1 MTRHTKRYKMKNIF
15 TITILTFTVL
25 TFLASDIFAIPAFAR
40 KYNMT
45 CKTCH
50 SPFPTLK
57 PYGDEFAGN
66 GFQLKDKD
74 APRYY
79 VDTGDEDL
87 SLIRDFPIAARLEGY
102 VTYNKENTEQSDFY
116 APLLFK
122 LMTGGAITNDIAYYV
137 YYILE
142 SGEVGKIEDAWFMFN
157 NLFGTELDFTI
168 GQFQVSDPLFKRELR
183 LTRGDYY
190 IYKVRPG
197 ASMADLTYD
206 RGIMLGYGFE
216 TGTDLVLEIVNG
228 SGIGEEFINSTFDN
242 DKYKNL
248 FGRVSQDAGDHF
260 RIGVMGYWGKEEQE
274 SFEGNINEMNELWM
288 LGGDATVNFEPF
300 ELNFQYVERND
311 GNPSFSDSTF
321 LDIYSKSIRSRG
333 AFCELIFRPEGDESN
348 WYGVA
353 LFNWIESNQTDLN
366 LKQLG
371 IHFGYLLKRNIRL
384 TAEYSQNF
392 INKYGTIGVGFVTA
406 F

>member
-1 MTRHTKRYKMKNIF
+1 MKNI
-15 TITILTFTVL
+15 LTLTVL
-25 TFLASDIFAIPAFAR
+25 TFITLIFTASNILAIPAFAR
-40 KYNMT
+40 KYNMS

-79 VDTGDEDL
+79 VETGDDNL
-87 SLIRDFPIAARLEGY
+87 SLIRDFPLAARLEGY
-102 VTYNKENTEQSDFY
+102 VTYNKENSEQSDFY
-116 APLLFK
+116 APLHFK
-122 LMTGGAITNDIAYYV
+122 LMTGGAITKDISYYV

-183 LTRGDYY
+183 LTRDDYY

-197 ASMADLTYD
+197 NSMVDLTYD

-216 TGTDLVLEIVNG
+216 SGTDLVLEVLNG
-228 SGIGEEFINSTFDN
+228 SGIGEEFFNGTFDN

-248 FGRVSQDAGDHF
+248 FARVSQDAGEHL
-260 RIGVMGYWGKEEQE
+260 RIGAMGYWGKERRELVGDRYPQ
-274 SFEGNINEMNELWM
+274 NELWM
-288 LGGDATVNFEPF
+288 LGSDATIIFDPI
-300 ELNFQYVERND
+300 ELNLQYIERND
-311 GNPSFSDSTF
+311 DNPYFNYPDKENIKT
-321 LDIYSKSIRSRG
+321 RG
-333 AFCELIFRPEGDESN
+333 AFAELILRPEGDESD
-348 WYGVA
+348 WYSVA
-353 LFNWIESNQTDLN
+353 LFNWIESDQSDLN

-371 IHFGYLLKRNIRL
+371 VHFGYLLRRNIRL
-384 TAEYSQNF
+384 VAEYSQNF
-392 INKYGTIGVGFVTA
+392 TDEYGKIGLGFVTA

>member
-1 MTRHTKRYKMKNIF
+1 MKNIF
-15 TITILTFTVL
+15 TITVL
-25 TFLASDIFAIPAFAR
+25 SFIIFTFLASDIFAIPAFAR

-50 SPFPTLK
+50 SPFPALK

-79 VDTGDEDL
+79 VETGDEDL

-102 VTYNKENTEQSDFY
+102 VTYNKDKSDQSDFY

-122 LMTGGAITNDIAYYV
+122 LMTGGAITKDVAYYV

-142 SGEVGKIEDAWFMFN
+142 SGEPGKIEDAWFMFN

-168 GQFQVSDPLFKRELR
+168 GQFQVCDPLFKRELR
-183 LTRGDYY
+183 LTRDDYY

-197 ASMADLTYD
+197 ASMVDLTYD
-206 RGIMLGYGFE
+206 RGVMFNYGFE
-216 TGTDLVLEIVNG
+216 SGTDLVLEVVNG
-228 SGIGEEFINSTFDN
+228 SGIGEEFIRGTFDN

-248 FGRVSQDAGDHF
+248 FGRVSQDAGEHL
-260 RIGVMGYWGKEEQE
+260 RIGAMGYWGKERQE
-274 SFEGNINEMNELWM
+274 SPIGPPEVSYSTNELWM
-288 LGGDATVNFEPF
+288 LGGDATIDFDPF
-300 ELNFQYVERND
+300 ELNIQYIERKD
-311 GNPSFSDSTF
+311 DNPNF
-321 LDIYSKSIRSRG
+321 LFDEKETIKTRG
-333 AFCELIFRPEGDESN
+333 AFGELIIRPEGDESD
-348 WYGVA
+348 WYSVA
-353 LFNWIESNQTDLN
+353 LFNWIESGQTDLN

-384 TAEYSQNF
+384 VAEYSQNF
-392 INKYGTIGVGFVTA
+392 TAKYGTIGVGFVTA